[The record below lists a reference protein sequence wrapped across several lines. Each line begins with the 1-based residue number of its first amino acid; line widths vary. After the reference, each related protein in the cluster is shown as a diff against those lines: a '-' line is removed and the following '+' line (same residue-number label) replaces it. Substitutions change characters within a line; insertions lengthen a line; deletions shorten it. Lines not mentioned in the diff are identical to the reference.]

1 MFTLPASPTR
11 REVGAKRPRA
21 PGGRPAGCGVATA
34 GVLSAVCAVGGILLT
49 MQTVGTT
56 LSTSGLDKI
65 ALSALSSV
73 LFILVSNALSRFT
86 PTRHVGRVLVD
97 RMINTVENWE
107 EETLRSSVE
116 LAIWLWVC
124 WSTAEITGNWPLALG
139 CALCSSWVVVLA
151 GELMTSRLR
160 TVERKLRRAWGEDEE
175 AATSLAS
182 GSSVVL
188 CMYGYGVLTAIYAHV
203 DDIALAGLLAGLAG
217 SGLLVAAKLFEACPP
232 TQRAGKLLERRIT
245 RTFENWRSHPFR
257 SATESCAFVGLT
269 LSTYTATSDPLIAI
283 QISTFGGCLVCMT
296 GELASYASNSEH
308 EGQRSWCMLA
318 AEVATIAWTWS
329 AWSLSGGSLRVSL
342 AALLLAFGAVLVLCS
357 RLQLLRP
364 LPSWP
369 TAGFD
374 RAHAT
379 PLDVSGPQIA
389 ARHSRRI
396 TREELALHASES
408 DLWLAVHGGVYDVSA
423 WHHTHPGGKVIME
436 YAGQD
441 ATDQFEFFHNPTI
454 APHLRRFLIGHLAD
468 SPAAALVA
476 APTCPDGAAGAAVA
490 ELARLAAE
498 GAAAEHMAPADIAA
512 AAAAAS
518 EAATLEYRELRGQLW
533 AEGAFAPS
541 GLYSLIKQLV
551 TLGFVGVAVALLACA
566 PAEGSAWLRFGLAP
580 CLLGIGLQQA
590 AFLAHDAMH
599 NGVFARRGVR
609 TARDLLGQLNA
620 GVLLGISVR
629 MWLEEHNEHH
639 AYTLRPHADP
649 QFKYFPLWLQSTK
662 EIAHWKAE
670 LPRADVAPRA
680 RALAWRAV
688 KALQRAQHLTFLPIV
703 MVIGRVNFIGISWA
717 HALGKRHGLDA
728 LSMGLHLG
736 WYALLLGTFFS
747 TARERLL
754 FTLVHYTAVGT
765 LHVQL
770 LLSHLST
777 TQLTPEE
784 DRAHGVFRAQLAS
797 TRNITSSWYS
807 HWFHGGL
814 EMQIEHHL
822 FPQLPRHRLHAV
834 APRVRALA
842 EKHGVAYVETGF
854 LEALVHCLRDLRRLS
869 TALATVDFI

>member
-1 MFTLPASPTR
+1 MFELPASPPR
-11 REVGAKRPRA
+11 REVGAKRPRT
-21 PGGRPAGCGVATA
+21 PGCRPAGCGVATSF
-34 GVLSAVCAVGGILLT
+34 VLSAVCAVGGILLT

-56 LSTSGLDKI
+56 ISTSGLDKI

-86 PTRHVGRVLVD
+86 PTRHFGRVLVD

-107 EETLRSSVE
+107 EETLRSFVE
-116 LAIWLWVC
+116 LAVWLWVS

-182 GSSVVL
+182 GSSIVL

-203 DDIALAGLLAGLAG
+203 SDIALAGLLAGLAG

-269 LSTYTATSDPLIAI
+269 LSTYTATSSPLIAI
-283 QISTFGGCLVCMT
+283 QVGTFGGCLVCMT
-296 GELASYASNSEH
+296 GEVASYASNSEH
-308 EGQRSWCMLA
+308 EGHRSWYMLA
-318 AEVATIAWTWS
+318 AEVVTIASTWS
-329 AWSLSGGSLRVSL
+329 AWSMSGGSLQVSL
-342 AALLLAFGAVLVLCS
+342 AALLLSFGAVLVLCS
-357 RLQLLRP
+357 RLQLLS
-364 LPSWP
+364 LHMPSWP
-369 TAGFD
+369 TGGFD
-374 RAHAT
+374 RTHAK
-379 PLDVSGPQIA
+379 PLDVSGPEIA

-396 TREELALHASES
+396 TREELALHARED

-476 APTCPDGAAGAAVA
+476 APTSSDAGASAA
-490 ELARLAAE
+490 SELARLAAE
-498 GAAAEHMAPADIAA
+498 GKAAEHMSPADIAA

-541 GLYSLIKQLV
+541 ALYSVVKQV
-551 TLGFVGVAVALLACA
+551 VALGFVAAAVALLAWA
-566 PAEGSAWLRFGLAP
+566 PAEATALRFGLAP

-599 NGVFARRGVR
+599 NGVFAKRGIR
-609 TARDLLGQLNA
+609 SKRDLLGQLNA
-620 GVLLGISVR
+620 GVLLGISVQ

-662 EIAHWKAE
+662 EIPHWKGE
-670 LPRADVAPRA
+670 LPKADAAPRA

-688 KALQRAQHLTFLPIV
+688 KALQRLQHLTFLPIV

-717 HALGKRHGLDA
+717 YALGKRHPKDA
-728 LSMGLHLG
+728 VAMGLHLG
-736 WYALLLGTFFS
+736 WYALLLTAFFA

-822 FPQLPRHRLHAV
+822 FPQLPRHQLHAV

-842 EKHGVAYVETGF
+842 ERHGIAYVETGF
-854 LEALVHCLRDLRRLS
+854 FEALVYCLRDLRRLS
-869 TALATVDFI
+869 TALATVDFM